1 MSDVQI
7 DAFKFWFNSKYE
19 VTELDDNQ
27 LAISLERDGQKIP
40 TFIFFFDGLWS
51 VVCPFMMLDKK
62 SKKDLF
68 ELIDEHSG
76 RSTFGLTLLGDMLC
90 ITNCSTIFN
99 AADADE
105 FINDF
110 ATHARALMN

>member
-40 TFIFFFDGLWS
+40 TFIFF
-51 VVCPFMMLDKK
+51 
-62 SKKDLF
+62 
-68 ELIDEHSG
+68 
-76 RSTFGLTLLGDMLC
+76 
-90 ITNCSTIFN
+90 
-99 AADADE
+99 
-105 FINDF
+105 
-110 ATHARALMN
+110 